1 MKQKN
6 VQSVYDELI
15 TTYQNLKAEIYVT
28 EILENSDLDLTD
40 IDVFNQSTFSRS
52 YRRDVINFKVD
63 SFSSNKDKLQLN
75 IARNSLYDTLPEG
88 IFHDSIKAKNN
99 ALSYSE
105 MHQKQKKQE
114 QDARSFFAPL
124 ENEFFTQKVFIEKNE
139 RDLINQFTNLKT
151 DFLLKFWKL
160 DKNIPAR
167 YSIKLLQLLPYAHKV
182 SGEIELTALSLEK
195 IIDETVSIQKKYRTI
210 AENLIPESE
219 DSEKQLGVNL
229 TLELKETAISYPYW
243 EITIGPVEKENID
256 KYLTTSDTYKF
267 IAIFCDYFIPMEID
281 TEINIEYANKGNTFA
296 LNESN
301 DPRMGLTT
309 IL

>member
-1 MKQKN
+1 MNQKN
-6 VQSVYDELI
+6 VQAVYEELL

-52 YRRDVINFKVD
+52 YRRDVIDFKVD
-63 SFSSNKDKLQLN
+63 SFSSTKDKLQLK

-88 IFHDSIKAKNN
+88 LFHDSIKTKNN
-99 ALSYSE
+99 TLSYSE
-105 MHQKQKKQE
+105 LHQKQKKQE

-124 ENEFFTQKVFIEKNE
+124 ENEFFTQKVHIEQNE
-139 RDLINQFTNLKT
+139 RNLINEFTNLKT

-160 DKNIPAR
+160 DKKIPAK
-167 YSIKLLQLLPYAHKV
+167 YSIKLLQLLPYAHKI

-195 IIDETVSIQKKYRTI
+195 IIDENVSIQKKYKTI
-210 AENLIPESE
+210 E
-219 DSEKQLGVNL
+219 EKSGTSQPDNKLGVNF
-229 TLELKETAISYPYW
+229 TLEVKESIISYPYW

-256 KYLTTSDTYKF
+256 KYLVNSATYKF

-301 DPRMGLTT
+301 NPRMGLTT
-309 IL
+309 II